1 MAIDRVKEMVID
13 WDEFNKSRAAIL
25 KFQEWQRKMGI
36 EPGGY
41 SLNTPYQILPTA
53 RVKEC
58 IM

>member
-1 MAIDRVKEMVID
+1 MAIN
-13 WDEFNKSRAAIL
+13 WDEINNIIKAQKAIA